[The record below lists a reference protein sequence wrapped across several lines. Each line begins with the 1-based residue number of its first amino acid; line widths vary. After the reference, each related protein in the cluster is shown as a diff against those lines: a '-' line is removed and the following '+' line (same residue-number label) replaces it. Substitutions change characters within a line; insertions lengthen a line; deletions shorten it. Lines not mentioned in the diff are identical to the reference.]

1 MPPPEVRMNSQLVVL
16 IVEDHPAVLD
26 SLKLFVESFPDVQ
39 ILSADSFVSAA
50 VWINATKRIDLLLC
64 DVLLPGAMDGID
76 IAEVAVNTHSNIA
89 VVLLSADPMDEIKGL
104 TDRYSFLQK
113 PFGREAITQH
123 IDSAFLRLRS

>member
-1 MPPPEVRMNSQLVVL
+1 MNSQLVVL
-16 IVEDHPAVLD
+16 IVEDHPVVLD
-26 SLKLFVESFPDVQ
+26 SLKFFVESFPNVQ

-76 IAEVAVNTHSNIA
+76 VAEAAVNTHSDIA

-113 PFGREAITQH
+113 PFGRDAITQH
-123 IDSAFLRLRS
+123 IDSAFLRLRA

>member
-50 VWINATKRIDLLLC
+50 VWINATKRIDLLLWMA
-64 DVLLPGAMDGID
+64 LI
-76 IAEVAVNTHSNIA
+76 
-89 VVLLSADPMDEIKGL
+89 
-104 TDRYSFLQK
+104 
-113 PFGREAITQH
+113 
-123 IDSAFLRLRS
+123 